1 MSQGLER
8 VLTYAPVHAEEFLGD
23 RRQSWDRLD
32 DEALEDFEMF
42 ACYREMGKGTRSIKA
57 VAVEFDFS
65 PRTIQRVASRNSW
78 LARVEPYD
86 DECHRLAL
94 VSLEGDT
101 IAMRQRHARMAAVLL
116 DKAEQAAN
124 LADPRFMH
132 PRDIPVWLDV
142 AAKLERL
149 SRGVTE
155 TKRVE
160 VTGKD
165 GGAIQVA
172 NELTSQDRRA
182 LLSAAAAE
190 LNKRLKAS
198 ELENI
203 IEGEVI
209 DDDGDD

>member
-8 VLTYAPVHAEEFLGD
+8 VLTYRSVEAEEFLGD
-23 RRQSWDRLD
+23 RRQPWDRLD

-65 PRTIQRVASRNSW
+65 PRTVQRVASRNSW

-149 SRGVTE
+149 SRGVTD
-155 TKRVE
+155 TRKVE
-160 VTGKD
+160 ITGAN
-165 GGAIQVA
+165 GGPIEVA
-172 NELTSQDRRA
+172 QTLTSAERRE
-182 LLSAAAAE
+182 LLNSAAAE
-190 LNKRLKAS
+190 LNKRLKQSA
-198 ELENI
+198 LEESIVDAEI
-203 IEGEVI
+203 IE
-209 DDDGDD
+209 DDE